1 MVNALAKNIQKYET
15 NRKFFYAGI
24 FLGFDIT
31 PAKK

>member
-24 FLGFDIT
+24 FLGGPMKT
-31 PAKK
+31 